1 MDLVKVSRVHLFLQ
15 GLQSMRL
22 SLNVKRKLIMSRIFT
37 ALAPA
42 LIAIAVSGCV
52 SSQAGGVVSTREIL
66 TAEEISKTT
75 ALTAYD
81 AIQIRRPAFL
91 ARAQRRALRDADQ
104 PDARPVVYVNGVYYG
119 EVETLRDIPVREI
132 KEIRFLEANDA
143 TRVLGSVYV
152 GGVIMVI
159 TSLN

>member
-1 MDLVKVSRVHLFLQ
+1 MC
-15 GLQSMRL
+15 
-22 SLNVKRKLIMSRIFT
+22 RIFT
-37 ALAPA
+37 SLVPS
-42 LIAIAVSGCV
+42 LVAIVAAGCV

-66 TAEEISKTT
+66 TAEEISRTT

-91 ARAQRRALRDADQ
+91 AGAQRRALRDADQ
-104 PDARPVVYVNGVYYG
+104 PDARPVVYVNGVFYG
-119 EVETLRDIPVREI
+119 EVESLRDIPVREI